1 MQCHFI
7 SIRGGTKI
15 FCSVD
20 SYFLNSAPRPRAATA
35 KSGCTFKIVHHSIF
49 QSFKLRAFIMS
60 DDFLGMFFP
69 GYRRVDGDQ
78 SHSCSDENK
87 KRTIEPCNPL
97 KRENLGI
104 AMAYFF
110 IEFIFSVIDT
120 PLNVYMVKTLNAE
133 PAMQSTIGIL
143 QTLPWSFKL
152 LFGFVSD
159 FYPIYNTRR
168 ISYLIIGII
177 VYSGSL
183 LSYTVVGVDSVVFLS
198 VCMFIATLGL
208 IQIDVVA
215 DAMCVERS
223 KFELED
229 EKGRMQAACYSI
241 RFAGG
246 LVGAVIG
253 ATVCNKDRWGWG
265 LTFHQ
270 MTLLNG
276 VAPFVIIAPCIPW

>member
-1 MQCHFI
+1 
-7 SIRGGTKI
+7 
-15 FCSVD
+15 
-20 SYFLNSAPRPRAATA
+20 
-35 KSGCTFKIVHHSIF
+35 
-49 QSFKLRAFIMS
+49 MS
-60 DDFLGMFFP
+60 DALLAKLFP
-69 GYRRVDGDQ
+69 GYSRIDGAQ
-78 SHSCSDENK
+78 SNRSDNGK

-97 KRENLGI
+97 KRENFGI

-133 PAMQSTIGIL
+133 PEMQSTIGIL

-168 ISYLIIGII
+168 ISYLIIGIV
-177 VYSGSL
+177 VYSGAL

-223 KFELED
+223 KFESED

-241 RFAGG
+241 RFMGG

-253 ATVCNKDRWGWG
+253 ATVCNKERWGWG

-276 VAPFVIIAPCIPW
+276 VAPFVIIAPWLPW